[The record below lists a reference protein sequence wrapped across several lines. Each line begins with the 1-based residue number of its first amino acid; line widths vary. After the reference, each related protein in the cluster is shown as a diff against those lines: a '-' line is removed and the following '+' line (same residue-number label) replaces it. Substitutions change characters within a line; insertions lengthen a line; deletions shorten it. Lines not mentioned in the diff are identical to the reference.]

1 MIYHFSGLFIRTL
14 NEWSE
19 WGLCG
24 RWCVA
29 AKLQNCVPR
38 TNLDP
43 PSRFDCVARSD
54 CFSLSALAENWIL
67 TRGFGPAI
75 KFHPR
80 DIHKP
85 FFGITYPSLYISI
98 QNGNPGLVCSLSR
111 CSFNFAWSFD
121 VNSKFHKQGSFSSSS
136 RAICSSRRKVPIT
149 GNRGISKFLAVVQHS
164 YHFQFVLSYQA
175 SEIQMDRGLLRLPLT
190 LIFFWD
196 QKSVCVEAIARTNQ
210 RLLTHASCCIKVS
223 NPAKCVWQKHGLLI
237 LNMCPAR
244 EFVCVPSFS
253 LPPSS
258 RRSVLAGSHNS
269 RNRRRRRF
277 CNCFFAWWA
286 GRLVQ
291 TADRQT

>member
-1 MIYHFSGLFIRTL
+1 MNEL
-14 NEWSE
+14 NGVS
-19 WGLCG
+19 
-24 RWCVA
+24 VA
-29 AKLQNCVPR
+29 ADASRQNCKIAYLEPR
-38 TNLDP
+38 SALSLRLRRPIWLFFSFCSCGKLNFNSRFRP
-43 PSRFDCVARSD
+43 CHKVSPSRHTQAIFRNYIPLP
-54 CFSLSALAENWIL
+54 LS
-67 TRGFGPAI
+67 
-75 KFHPR
+75 
-80 DIHKP
+80 IHSKWQP
-85 FFGITYPSLYISI
+85 C
-98 QNGNPGLVCSLSR
+98 CSLSR

-149 GNRGISKFLAVVQHS
+149 GNRGISKFLAVVRHS
-164 YHFQFVLSYQA
+164 CHFQFVLSYHQA
-175 SEIQMDRGLLRLPLT
+175 SEIQMDLCLLRLPLT
-190 LIFFWD
+190 LIFSEIINPAGLRRSLELISD
-196 QKSVCVEAIARTNQ
+196 H
-210 RLLTHASCCIKVS
+210 HASCIKVS
-223 NPAKCVWQKHGLLI
+223 KPAQCVWQKHGLLI